1 MTKPSSPS
9 TPSIHSPEFQL
20 SRLMLGTVQ
29 FGLDYGVANR
39 SGAPSFPEVCAMLEA
54 AAEGGINCLD
64 TAHAYG
70 NSEEILGRALE
81 ETGLKDHYFVVT
93 KIDSKISA
101 ELAPEEAR
109 SAVRKSLEESLRR
122 LRLDVLPLVLL
133 HRDEFPSQLDALEW
147 ARELGLTK
155 RCGVS
160 LGLPENAPSF
170 LSHPALAAIQAPVNV
185 LDHRFDEAIRT
196 AKSRNAF
203 VFARSTYLQGLL
215 LMDDASTPPHLR
227 GIREERAIFHKM
239 AADLGITP
247 SALLLKAALQRDE
260 LDAVV
265 FGVET
270 ITQLRENLAIFH
282 SDPLPEEILK
292 AINAHR
298 YSGPDW
304 LIHPAFWPAHKEV
317 ES

>member
-1 MTKPSSPS
+1 MTKPSFPS
-9 TPSIHSPEFQL
+9 TPSIHSPDVQL

-29 FGLDYGVANR
+29 FGLNYGVANR
-39 SGAPSFPEVCAMLEA
+39 SGAPSFPEICAMLEA
-54 AAEGGINCLD
+54 GAEGGINCLD

-93 KIDSKISA
+93 KIDSSISSDLAA
-101 ELAPEEAR
+101 EAAKT
-109 SAVRKSLEESLRR
+109 AVRKSLEESLRR

-133 HRDEFPSQLDALEW
+133 HRDEYPAQLDALES
-147 ARELGLTK
+147 ARDLGLTK

-160 LGLPENAPSF
+160 LGLPENAPAF

-185 LDHRFDEAIRT
+185 LDHRFDQAIQT
-196 AKSRNAF
+196 AKSRDAF

-215 LMDDASTPPHLR
+215 LMDDISTPAHLL
-227 GIREERAIFHKM
+227 GIRDERAIFHKI
-239 AADLGITP
+239 AAELGITP
-247 SALLLKAALQRDE
+247 SALLLKAALQRRE

-270 ITQLRENLAIFH
+270 IAQLRENLAIFH
-282 SDPLPEEILK
+282 SDPLPDDILET
-292 AINAHR
+292 IHAHR
-298 YSGPDW
+298 YGGPEW
-304 LIHPAFWPAHKEV
+304 LIHPAFWNDHKEQA
-317 ES
+317 